1 MTEGG
6 VGSSSSR
13 VCPTNLP
20 NYHPER
26 QLTSPTA
33 DGEYLEYSFDSLSE
47 IPCTVEDEQR
57 VGRICRGKSLPE

>member
-6 VGSSSSR
+6 VGPSSSR

-20 NYHPER
+20 NDHPER

-33 DGEYLEYSFDSLSE
+33 EDGEYLEYSFDGLSE

-57 VGRICRGKSLPE
+57 VG